1 MGLKRKLSD
10 ASPFSASSFGT
21 ISTPDAQSP
30 APFPQHCNNT
40 MDLDTEIPPRP
51 NGWDFT
57 SASRT
62 KSSDWGNRTR
72 KRHRDGRPDERTIHG
87 MQLPLPLTQKTNS

>member
-10 ASPFSASSFGT
+10 ASPFSVSSFGT

-40 MDLDTEIPPRP
+40 MDLDTDAPPRP
-51 NGWDFT
+51 NGWDFA

-87 MQLPLPLTQKTNS
+87 MQLPSPLQKDR